1 MKKNNSKKT
10 NAQVKFEAAKA
21 RIFSKPETKVETVK
35 PETKVETVEAEE
47 PEVETVEA
55 DAEWELPTVEEEVPN
70 PDKEMM
76 KSQIDFVVAELENMA
91 ETINTEAFITEDMDM
106 LQYFKKKEE
115 LIQEFKKAK
124 TEIKKA
130 ISDYKQMP
138 DKITV
143 KI

>member
-1 MKKNNSKKT
+1 M
-10 NAQVKFEAAKA
+10 
-21 RIFSKPETKVETVK
+21 
-35 PETKVETVEAEE
+35 TVEAEE

-70 PDKEMM
+70 PEKEKM
-76 KSQIDFVVAELENMA
+76 KSQIDFMVAELEHRA
-91 ETINTEAFITEDMDM
+91 STINNEAFITEDMDM
-106 LQYFKKKEE
+106 LQYFEKKEE

-130 ISDYKQMP
+130 IADYKQMP

>member
-1 MKKNNSKKT
+1 M
-10 NAQVKFEAAKA
+10 
-21 RIFSKPETKVETVK
+21 
-35 PETKVETVEAEE
+35 
-47 PEVETVEA
+47 
-55 DAEWELPTVEEEVPN
+55 EEEVPN
-70 PDKEMM
+70 PEKETM
-76 KSQIDFVVAELENMA
+76 KSQIDFMVAELENMA

-130 ISDYKQMP
+130 IGDYKQMP